1 MRMQNRPGTA
11 IATMNSLALT
21 SADFVV
27 IGVLAVSALF
37 AFSRGF
43 VREVI
48 SITTWVG
55 AGLAALYGFTKLR
68 SYAHRLVGPDW
79 LADIGVA
86 ISLFLI
92 AFVAITLITRPLV
105 ARIENSDLRGLD
117 RVLGLL
123 FGLVRGTILIG
134 IAFLMASWLIPTDDM
149 PVWVKHARTLPY
161 VERSAAILRAIAP
174 RAPDSILP
182 TGGQGTKGAAQG
194 DEKGYKTEERQE
206 MDRLLQ
212 TNQ

>member
-1 MRMQNRPGTA
+1 MRMQNRPGAA
-11 IATMNSLALT
+11 IAAMTSLALT
-21 SADFVV
+21 SADFIV
-27 IGVLAVSALF
+27 IGILAVSALF

-43 VREVI
+43 VREII
-48 SITTWVG
+48 SISTWVG
-55 AGLAALYGFTKLR
+55 AGLAALYGFTRLR
-68 SYAHRLVGPDW
+68 SYAHRLIDPDW

-86 ISLFLI
+86 IGLFFI
-92 AFVAITLITRPLV
+92 AFVAITLVTRPLV

-117 RVLGLL
+117 RLLGLL

-134 IAFLMASWLIPTDDM
+134 VAYLMASWLIPIDDM
-149 PVWVKHARTLPY
+149 PAWVKHARTLPY

-182 TGGQGTKGAAQG
+182 TRGQGAKGTAPG